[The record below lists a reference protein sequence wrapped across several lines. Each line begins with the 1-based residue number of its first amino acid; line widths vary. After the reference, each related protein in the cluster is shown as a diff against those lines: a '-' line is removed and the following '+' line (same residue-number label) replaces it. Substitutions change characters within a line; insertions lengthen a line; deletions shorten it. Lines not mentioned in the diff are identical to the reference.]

1 MKKLI
6 IFVLLMGLMAACTN
20 KPAQGDNE
28 TAGPYD
34 SLTVQIDS
42 IGVMMT
48 LKTDV
53 PTQDTLLHRSLAQ
66 FVADNMFYTE
76 DEEGN
81 VVRPEYQGDIRAFLK
96 TCAQQKWSEVENA
109 TYEGF
114 PETLADD
121 DEGLTRAD
129 MREQAVADS
138 MALSDCNIMVR
149 LTDDNDSLATWQF
162 DILVNIYNTA
172 HPSTRTETI
181 TLRKADGLPAACITL
196 R

>member
-1 MKKLI
+1 MKKLF

-34 SLTVQIDS
+34 SLTVHIDS

-48 LKTDV
+48 LKTDI

-81 VVRPEYQGDIRAFLK
+81 VVRPEYQGDIRA
-96 TCAQQKWSEVENA
+96 
-109 TYEGF
+109 
-114 PETLADD
+114 
-121 DEGLTRAD
+121 
-129 MREQAVADS
+129 
-138 MALSDCNIMVR
+138 
-149 LTDDNDSLATWQF
+149 
-162 DILVNIYNTA
+162 
-172 HPSTRTETI
+172 
-181 TLRKADGLPAACITL
+181 
-196 R
+196 